1 MSDFNNITDQQIA
14 EFIKIATSTPKALLE
29 QFISLGNIYKIF
41 INSPDK
47 SNQNRINYINRAY
60 NSLNIINKLIAL
72 ASNGEDA
79 ASQATSSS
87 PFGKE
92 IKPYDGEQVDV
103 SKVNNIRN
111 VLNGVDPAKEEE
123 KRRRA
128 LLEEQQAIEKKR
140 QEYEERRQK
149 RREKRE
155 RRRAIEE
162 QARIER
168 EKLALENTAKE
179 NTNNNL
185 DKMDVD
191 DFLNNNNEDNDIV
204 LVKRTYKIPK
214 RNNNVKESSSEKSK
228 ASISNSSK
236 KTTKKKTTTKD
247 NSISTS
253 ADKLLSSKDN
263 NVTTETKTSNKSSN
277 TISKKSSVSK
287 NTTNAKSTNT
297 STKSGSTKTNNASKS
312 STSKASSSNTKK
324 KTTPTI
330 DKVKLLQEDLKLIGV
345 SDKSVQY
352 SIISNIGTLAKDS
365 KSDKYNDII
374 ESIANSTNK
383 IKSTISGNFTKTLNN
398 VNYSKAKNLKLNSK
412 TTKEQFIEAVYKF
425 TKEE

>member
-123 KRRRA
+123 ERRRA

-149 RREKRE
+149 RREERE

-168 EKLALENTAKE
+168 EKLALENAAKE
-179 NTNNNL
+179 NTNNL

-191 DFLNNNNEDNDIV
+191 DFLNNNNEDNDII
-204 LVKRTYKIPK
+204 LVKKSYKLPK
-214 RNNNVKESSSEKSK
+214 RNNVVKESSSEKSK
-228 ASISNSSK
+228 SSTYNDSK
-236 KTTKKKTTTKD
+236 KTTKKKNTTKD
-247 NSISTS
+247 NSVSTS
-253 ADKLLSSKDN
+253 ADKLSSSKDN
-263 NVTTETKTSNKSSN
+263 NVTTETKTFNKSSN
-277 TISKKSSVSK
+277 TISKKSSVNK
-287 NTTNAKSTNT
+287 NTTNVKSTNT
-297 STKSGSTKTNNASKS
+297 STKSGSAKTNNVSKS

-330 DKVKLLQEDLKLIGV
+330 DKTKLIQEDLKLIGV
-345 SDKSVQY
+345 SDKSVQFN
-352 SIISNIGTLAKDS
+352 IISNIGTLAKDS

-398 VNYSKAKNLKLNSK
+398 VNYSKAKNLKLNNK

-425 TKEE
+425 TKE